1 MLGMSQA
8 RRLRLNARW
17 LSLQRV
23 IRNRVLPVHEG
34 YSLAEPDS
42 LYSQLSIVDGKM
54 FTLTANTVVLRSA
67 M

>member
-1 MLGMSQA
+1 MSQA

-23 IRNRVLPVHEG
+23 IRNRALSVHEG

-54 FTLTANTVVLRSA
+54 FTPTANTVVSRSA